1 MKNNDVNVSINS
13 IIAKMEEL
21 VDYLYT
27 QSGCVCDEVPTI
39 IFEKVSEDV
48 SDPKFATEGSVAFDL
63 SVNSSGIIRPGET
76 VLVGT
81 GLKFKLPDGYFM
93 SVRPRSGISV
103 KTDVWLKNSP
113 GTIDTDYTGEVKLI
127 LHNSGEREF
136 RYSKGD
142 RLAQGIIERVINID
156 LLEGSVIDSESR
168 GSNGFGSSGIK

>member
-1 MKNNDVNVSINS
+1 MSNHDANVSINA
-13 IIAKMEEL
+13 IISKMEEL

-81 GLKFKLPDGYFM
+81 GLKFRLPEGYFM
-93 SVRPRSGISV
+93 SVRPRSGVSV

-127 LHNSGEREF
+127 LHNSGEGEF
-136 RYSKGD
+136 MYSRGD
-142 RLAQGIIERVINID
+142 RLAQGLIERAVRID
-156 LLEGSVIDSESR
+156 LWEGSVVDTESR